1 MRRPRSRS
9 EAEAFHAG
17 NRSLLLSGALTSLVL
32 IFITSVASAVLSLAT
47 LA

>member
-9 EAEAFHAG
+9 EAEAFHAQA
-17 NRSLLLSGALTSLVL
+17 RSLLLTSALTSLVL
-32 IFITSVASAVLSLAT
+32 ILPSGVASAVLSLAT